1 MAEKGQVTQ
10 IKPNNKAVV
19 KMLRTEACAKCR
31 VCMTFSS
38 KEMVMEASNQCGAD
52 VGDWVELEMQH
63 DGFFNAVMIMYAFP
77 CAGLLIGVLLGYFW
91 LYSLVPGFNREVLSL
106 LCGLVGILICH
117 IVIKKNNYRWE
128 NNAKYT
134 PIAARMAEP
143 PTEGELEYQLG
154 EKSKEE
160 FEKENRE
167 KENKENKEN
176 Q

>member
-1 MAEKGQVTQ
+1 
-10 IKPNNKAVV
+10 
-19 KMLRTEACAKCR
+19 
-31 VCMTFSS
+31 
-38 KEMVMEASNQCGAD
+38 
-52 VGDWVELEMQH
+52 
-63 DGFFNAVMIMYAFP
+63 MIMYAFP

-91 LYSLVPGFNREVLSL
+91 LYSLVPQSSAACWSL

-143 PTEGELEYQLG
+143 PTEGELEYQLVLKG

-167 KENKENKEN
+167 KENKEN

>member
-1 MAEKGQVTQ
+1 MKFSRIEHIIGIVPFITYEEVENMAEKGQVTQ

-77 CAGLLIGVLLGYFW
+77 CARIQQRGVESFMRTCRHIDLS
-91 LYSLVPGFNREVLSL
+91 YS
-106 LCGLVGILICH
+106 
-117 IVIKKNNYRWE
+117 
-128 NNAKYT
+128 
-134 PIAARMAEP
+134 
-143 PTEGELEYQLG
+143 
-154 EKSKEE
+154 
-160 FEKENRE
+160 
-167 KENKENKEN
+167 NKEKQLQMGKQRQIYAYSRKNGGAAYGGRA
-176 Q
+176 

>member
-77 CAGLLIGVLLGYFW
+77 CAGLLIGVLLGARIQQRGVESFMRTCRHID
-91 LYSLVPGFNREVLSL
+91 LSYS
-106 LCGLVGILICH
+106 
-117 IVIKKNNYRWE
+117 
-128 NNAKYT
+128 
-134 PIAARMAEP
+134 
-143 PTEGELEYQLG
+143 
-154 EKSKEE
+154 
-160 FEKENRE
+160 
-167 KENKENKEN
+167 NKEKQLQMGKQRQIYAYSRKNG
-176 Q
+176 